1 MPPAESG
8 IGCSAC
14 HEPQRA
20 AWCTCQE
27 KAETKKEYL
36 SEAPFGLELNGA
48 FVAQGSGRA
57 VVIKKVH
64 ISVEKCWSIMGVGQI
79 KFKIGNPTVGFCE
92 VQMDVPVAHQ
102 GLNAFRNLR
111 IVLCL

>member
-1 MPPAESG
+1 MPLSKPGGHTLGDVLTPAESG
-8 IGCSAC
+8 IGCFAC

-48 FVAQGSGRA
+48 FVAQGSGRT
-57 VVIKKVH
+57 VVIEKEH
-64 ISVEKCWSIMGVGQI
+64 ISVEKRWDIKGVGQI
-79 KFKIGNPTVGFCE
+79 KVKIEF
-92 VQMDVPVAHQ
+92 
-102 GLNAFRNLR
+102 FLR
-111 IVLCL
+111 